1 MFKNVQITTAKT
13 QFHTF
18 PTKHKHD
25 VSENLASLAYLKLY
39 IYRLHMESLYFTY
52 FSTFFSPAPCRLH
65 HLGLLDLPS
74 EGSGTGCRL
83 SGGATGF
90 TMGFPWEIHGKT
102 HMEKNQKMVATVKLS
117 PVGS

>member
-1 MFKNVQITTAKT
+1 
-13 QFHTF
+13 
-18 PTKHKHD
+18 
-25 VSENLASLAYLKLY
+25 
-39 IYRLHMESLYFTY
+39 MESLYFTY